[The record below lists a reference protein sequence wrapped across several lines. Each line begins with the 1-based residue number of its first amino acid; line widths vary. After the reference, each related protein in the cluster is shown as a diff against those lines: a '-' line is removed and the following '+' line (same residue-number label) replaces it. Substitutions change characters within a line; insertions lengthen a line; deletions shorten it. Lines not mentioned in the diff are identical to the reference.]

1 MSFLSNLNNAFEQ
14 NHIETSKERL
24 ARMERAKEEQ
34 KKNEAVV
41 ATNFLRLVILGEN
54 NGGHKMPAMNVATQ
68 KMFEAVHGLVPE
80 NIAVVKEFLREFP
93 NRLFYQQIPEFCQ
106 QSGLGDF
113 VAELYMSRLFSL
125 PTLKPCWQKP
135 VWIKE
140 DEDDSEDFFFAVVSL
155 FASMLA
161 IGAGKREFSRVGEA
175 IYDCYFQKIEK
186 MPDPRLENLL
196 VKVIQ
201 SGVYYIPKPKSFPTA
216 AEAAKMKGD
225 EGGFVEEEYR
235 SRYTSPQ
242 PKNGLRR
249 HSIATV
255 SLGEA
260 LSAKGT
266 EMPKVKMTARR
277 KRVQELATA

>member
-1 MSFLSNLNNAFEQ
+1 MSFLNTLNGAFEK
-14 NHIETSKERL
+14 NRVEASKARL
-24 ARMERAKEEQ
+24 VRMERAKEEQ
-34 KKNEAVV
+34 KKNDAIV

-54 NGGHKMPAMNVATQ
+54 NSGYKMPAMNVATQ
-68 KMFEAVHGLVPE
+68 KLFEAINVLVPE

-161 IGAGKREFSRVGEA
+161 IGAGKREFSRVGEG
-175 IYDCYFQKIEK
+175 IYDSYFQKIEK

-201 SGVYYIPKPKSFPTA
+201 TGTYYIPKPKSFPTA

-225 EGGFVEEEYR
+225 GGREGYEEYQ
-235 SRYTSPQ
+235 RYSARAPQ
-242 PKNGLRR
+242 NGNR

-255 SLGEA
+255 SMGEA

-266 EMPKVKMTARR
+266 EMPKVKTTARR